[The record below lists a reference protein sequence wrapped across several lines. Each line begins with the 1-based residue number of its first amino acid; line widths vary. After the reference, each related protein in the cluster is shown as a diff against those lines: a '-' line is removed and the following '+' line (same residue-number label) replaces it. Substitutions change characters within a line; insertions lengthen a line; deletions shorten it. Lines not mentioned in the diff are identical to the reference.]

1 MPATARVTVYFGPV
15 ELRNFGRADEALILH
30 PHGRFRLEFDPGRH
44 TAPVAN
50 YFFTDALGSVRVA
63 LDAAGVRVENHSF
76 NPWGEKTPWLSAT
89 QTLPETKGWI
99 GEHYDEDAGLLRR
112 GKASPGRFPDPA
124 SI

>member
-1 MPATARVTVYFGPV
+1 MYFGPV

-63 LDAAGVRVENHSF
+63 LDAAGVRVENLAH
-76 NPWGEKTPWLSAT
+76 TPGAR
-89 QTLPETKGWI
+89 K
-99 GEHYDEDAGLLRR
+99 RR
-112 GKASPGRFPDPA
+112 GFRPPRLCRKPKAGSASVTTKTRASSISTPA
-124 SI
+124 TTTPSSACSCNPTGSR